1 MHEVLKDRTIIIVGQ
16 GICGTLLSYFLSKEN
31 VPFMV
36 YDVANNFTASKV
48 ASGIINPVTGRRI
61 VKTWMIDELM
71 PFAVNTY
78 QQMGND
84 LQVNLIQQA
93 NILDFH
99 ASTQMQLAFENR
111 LQADAQY
118 LKKVDQPEH
127 WQSYFNYPFGIGE
140 TNPCWLI
147 DIQKMLFYWRKYLK
161 QNQQLKEEF
170 FSEEQF
176 QFFTNN
182 HQKTFIIYCDGFAGF
197 NNVYFKNLPYTQMK
211 GEVLIASIP
220 DLPRKNIYKH
230 GINLVPWKEDL
241 WWVGSSYEWN
251 FETTEP
257 TQAFRDKTEK
267 QFAQFLKL
275 PYKIVDHLAA
285 VRPANIERRPFVGFH
300 PSFHNIGILNGM
312 GTKGCSL
319 APYFANELVQHILYQ
334 KPINPLADVQRFYKI
349 LNR

>member
-1 MHEVLKDRTIIIVGQ
+1 MRESKKGTTIVIVGQ
-16 GICGTLLSYFLSKEN
+16 GICGTLLSYFLRKAE
-31 VPFMV
+31 VPFLV
-36 YDVANNFTASKV
+36 YDLQSSFTASKV

-71 PFAVNTY
+71 PFAVSIY
-78 QQMGND
+78 QQMEKE
-84 LQVNLIQQA
+84 LQVNFIQQV

-99 ASTQMQLAFENR
+99 TSTQMQLAFEDR
-111 LQADAQY
+111 LLADTQY
-118 LKKVDQPEH
+118 LKKVDQAER
-127 WQSYFNYPFGIGE
+127 WRTYFNYPFNIGE
-140 TNPCWLI
+140 TNPCWLVDMQALI
-147 DIQKMLFYWRKYLK
+147 KEWRIELK
-161 QNQQLKEEF
+161 KNNQLIEENFNADRLKH
-170 FSEEQF
+170 SA
-176 QFFTNN
+176 NN
-182 HQKTFIIYCDGFAGF
+182 HQQLVIFCDGVAGF
-197 NNVYFKNLPYTQMK
+197 SNSYFKNLPYTQMK

-267 QFAQFLKL
+267 QLAQFLKL

-300 PSFHNIGILNGM
+300 PSYNHIGILNGM

-319 APYFANELVQHILYQ
+319 APYFANELTQFILHQ
-334 KPINPLADVQRFYKI
+334 KPINPLADVQRFKNI